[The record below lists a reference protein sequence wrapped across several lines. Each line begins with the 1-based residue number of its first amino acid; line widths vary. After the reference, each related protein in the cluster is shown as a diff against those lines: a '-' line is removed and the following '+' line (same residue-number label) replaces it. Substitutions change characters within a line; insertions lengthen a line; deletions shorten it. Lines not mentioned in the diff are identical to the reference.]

1 MSTSDRLLLLVLL
14 LATPAM
20 GCADAPTIQ
29 LPLSTQFPVE
39 EVQLGMTFGDL
50 RQARPEVMVVPDSAT
65 VVEELFRGRFHYA
78 FASQRRSRGPS
89 RGSRLVYIDRV
100 HEEVAG
106 DYARRRWDSLVVALA
121 GELGV
126 EPSCSSIEYGR
137 LRWRRATFRED
148 GQPVAAAVDV
158 VGVTIGDPGPGEAE
172 LVTRVWLTEFVSPVS
187 PLLAAP
193 DMAGSELPANESATE
208 NDCIHG

>member
-1 MSTSDRLLLLVLL
+1 M
-14 LATPAM
+14 LACLAIGCTDTPTM
-20 GCADAPTIQ
+20 Q

-39 EVQLGMTFGDL
+39 EVQLGMSFGDL

-78 FASQRRSRGPS
+78 FASQRRNRGPS

-148 GQPVAAAVDV
+148 GHPVAAAVDV

-193 DMAGSELPANESATE
+193 ELAGSALPTVEWAAE

>member
-1 MSTSDRLLLLVLL
+1 MSTSYRLLPLVPL
-14 LATPAM
+14 LATPAI
-20 GCADAPTIQ
+20 GCTDVPTTR

-39 EVQLGMTFGDL
+39 EIRLGMTFGDL

-78 FASQRRSRGPS
+78 FASQRRNRGPS

-148 GQPVAAAVDV
+148 GQGVAAAVDV

-187 PLLAAP
+187 PLLGAP
-193 DMAGSELPANESATE
+193 NLAGSELPATESAAE
-208 NDCIHG
+208 SDCIDG

>member
-1 MSTSDRLLLLVLL
+1 M
-14 LATPAM
+14 LACLAI
-20 GCADAPTIQ
+20 GCADTPTIE

-39 EVQLGMTFGDL
+39 EVRLGMTFGDL

-78 FASQRRSRGPS
+78 FASQGRNRGPS

-106 DYARRRWDSLVVALA
+106 DYARRRWDSLVVALS

-137 LRWRRATFRED
+137 LRWRRATFREE

-172 LVTRVWLTEFVSPVS
+172 LVTRVWLTEFVSPIS

-193 DMAGSELPANESATE
+193 DMAGSELPASEWAAE

>member
-1 MSTSDRLLLLVLL
+1 MSISYRLLLPILL
-14 LATPAM
+14 LATPAI
-20 GCADAPTIQ
+20 GCTDTPTIQ

-50 RQARPEVMVVPDSAT
+50 RRARPEVMVVPDSAT

-78 FASQRRSRGPS
+78 FASQRRNRGPS

-137 LRWRRATFRED
+137 LRWRRATFREE

-158 VGVTIGDPGPGEAE
+158 VGVGARFRLSNGPRRTTAS
-172 LVTRVWLTEFVSPVS
+172 T
-187 PLLAAP
+187 
-193 DMAGSELPANESATE
+193 GSSSERPEPWGVATTME
-208 NDCIHG
+208 EP